1 MVQIEGA
8 NMTRKFAQLNHIQT
22 PSKPRS
28 GWDLHGIKGH
38 RNAVHEGAASFAK
51 VKPKTGESR

>member
-1 MVQIEGA
+1 MAQIEDA
-8 NMTRKFAQLNHIQT
+8 NMTTKFAQLHHTQT

-28 GWDLHGIKGH
+28 GWELHSIKGH

-51 VKPKTGESR
+51 VKTQNGRE